1 MKQQLSLLHLNQYSF
16 IYFKEGGLIATLFSF
31 NQIKTT
37 FFYYILDMIQAYTET
52 DFKAYLST
60 EDNRINTSVAKT
72 QIRHLVKLINDM
84 DGSIDYV
91 YPTETINNRFT
102 EMTFTYEADALTVD
116 LWAGEIHLLPA
127 GYWKYEVYEVSW
139 IGTVTVLK
147 NFAPSTETE
156 VLEPAANV
164 GIVQGLVTKGKMYL
178 AEKEGT
184 EQVQY
189 TQYPETSGTNYI
201 YYGQ

>member
-1 MKQQLSLLHLNQYSF
+1 
-16 IYFKEGGLIATLFSF
+16 
-31 NQIKTT
+31 
-37 FFYYILDMIQAYTET
+37 MIQAYTET

-60 EDNRINTSVAKT
+60 EDNRIDTSVAKT
-72 QIRHLVKLINDM
+72 QIRFLVKLINDM

-91 YPTETINNRFT
+91 YPFVNINNRFT

-116 LWAGEIHLLPA
+116 MFAGEVHLLPA

-139 IGTVTVLK
+139 IGTVTM
-147 NFAPSTETE
+147 NENNAPSTETD
-156 VLEPAANV
+156 VITPIGDNIGV
-164 GIVQGLVTKGKMYL
+164 VQGLVTKGKLYL
-178 AEKEGT
+178 AEKDGT

-189 TQYPETSGTNYI
+189 KQHTVNSGTNYI

>member
-1 MKQQLSLLHLNQYSF
+1 
-16 IYFKEGGLIATLFSF
+16 
-31 NQIKTT
+31 
-37 FFYYILDMIQAYTET
+37 MIQAYTET

-91 YPTETINNRFT
+91 YPAETINNRFT
-102 EMTFTYEADALTVD
+102 EMTFTYEADVLAVD
-116 LWAGEIHLLPA
+116 MYEGEVHLLPA

-139 IGTVTVLK
+139 IGTVTLSVGQ
-147 NFAPSTETE
+147 APATEIDVITPIGDDIG
-156 VLEPAANV
+156 V
-164 GIVQGLVTKGKMYL
+164 VQGLVTKGKMYL
-178 AEKEGT
+178 AEKDGT

-189 TQYPETSGTNYI
+189 NQHESEASTNYI

>member
-1 MKQQLSLLHLNQYSF
+1 
-16 IYFKEGGLIATLFSF
+16 
-31 NQIKTT
+31 
-37 FFYYILDMIQAYTET
+37 MIQAYTES

-91 YPTETINNRFT
+91 YPAETINNRFT

-116 LWAGEIHLLPA
+116 MYLGEVHLLPA

-139 IGTVTVLK
+139 IGTVTLSVGQ
-147 NFAPSTETE
+147 APATEIDVITPIGDDIG
-156 VLEPAANV
+156 V
-164 GIVQGLVTKGKMYL
+164 VQGLVTKGKMYL
-178 AEKEGT
+178 AEKDGT

-189 TQYPETSGTNYI
+189 NQHESEEGTNYI

>member
-1 MKQQLSLLHLNQYSF
+1 
-16 IYFKEGGLIATLFSF
+16 
-31 NQIKTT
+31 
-37 FFYYILDMIQAYTET
+37 MIQANTET

-91 YPTETINNRFT
+91 YPIETPNLITDRYT
-102 EMTFTYEADALTVD
+102 EMGFYYFSTPDFYGGQVN
-116 LWAGEIHLLPA
+116 LLPS

-139 IGTVTVLK
+139 IGTVTITK
-147 NFAPSTETE
+147 DSAPSSESD
-156 VLEPAANV
+156 VLEPSDDNGV
-164 GIVQGLVTKGKMYL
+164 VQGLVTKGKLYL
-178 AEKEGT
+178 AEKDGT

-189 TQYPETSGTNYI
+189 TQHPEPSGTNYI

>member
-1 MKQQLSLLHLNQYSF
+1 
-16 IYFKEGGLIATLFSF
+16 
-31 NQIKTT
+31 
-37 FFYYILDMIQAYTET
+37 MIQAYTES

-91 YPTETINNRFT
+91 YPAETINNRFT

-116 LWAGEIHLLPA
+116 LWAGEVHLLPA

-139 IGTVTVLK
+139 TETVTVLK
-147 NFAPSTETE
+147 NFAPQTETE
-156 VLEPAANV
+156 VLEPQPNV
-164 GIVQGLVTKGKMYL
+164 GIVQGLVTKGKLYL
-178 AEKEGT
+178 AEKDGT
-184 EQVQY
+184 EQVRY
-189 TQYPETSGTNYI
+189 TQHPESSGENFI

>member
-1 MKQQLSLLHLNQYSF
+1 
-16 IYFKEGGLIATLFSF
+16 
-31 NQIKTT
+31 
-37 FFYYILDMIQAYTET
+37 MIQAYTESN
-52 DFKAYLST
+52 FKAYLST

-91 YPTETINNRFT
+91 YPVKIIQNRFT
-102 EMTFTYEADALTVD
+102 WMQFYWEETYVNMFQ
-116 LWAGEIHLLPA
+116 GQVNLLPA

-139 IGTVTVLK
+139 ENAVPYLIDKT
-147 NFAPSTETE
+147 NAPSTETE
-156 VLEPAANV
+156 VLEPSPNN

-178 AEKEGT
+178 AEKDGT

-189 TQYPETSGTNYI
+189 NQHESEEGTNYI